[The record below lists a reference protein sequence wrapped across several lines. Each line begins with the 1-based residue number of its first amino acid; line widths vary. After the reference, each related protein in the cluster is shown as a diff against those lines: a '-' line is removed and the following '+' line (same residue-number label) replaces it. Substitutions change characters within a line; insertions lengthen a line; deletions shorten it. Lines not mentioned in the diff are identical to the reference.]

1 MGVIHI
7 TSKKELDER
16 TKTREETKKRRE
28 RILKSKG
35 KTRSM
40 KEINSLLDEIIEELR
55 V

>member
-1 MGVIHI
+1 MGINL
-7 TSKKELDER
+7 TKKADLDRIE
-16 TKTREETKKRRE
+16 KAREEIKKRRE